1 MLTKSIQGK
10 PLRGA
15 PLCRKHFQ
23 DHVLNHIKKSNKP
36 KVTTKHAE
44 PTRIQPRRVAKDKH
58 PLTNTNTKKRRSDEE
73 LSSSTTKRRKL
84 NNSALHTKKCNTF
97 IKLLAQQVS
106 KIAEQAIE
114 KGPQNCS
121 FGPAPW
127 RCHMCT
133 SSFAEFVV
141 EKLAI
146 VKPVAPVANMAT
158 VGQVLKLNSRR
169 DFGEGEMTTFE
180 WEGLLYV
187 IDACRAPMFM
197 VL

>member
-1 MLTKSIQGK
+1 
-10 PLRGA
+10 
-15 PLCRKHFQ
+15 
-23 DHVLNHIKKSNKP
+23 
-36 KVTTKHAE
+36 
-44 PTRIQPRRVAKDKH
+44 
-58 PLTNTNTKKRRSDEE
+58 
-73 LSSSTTKRRKL
+73 
-84 NNSALHTKKCNTF
+84 
-97 IKLLAQQVS
+97 
-106 KIAEQAIE
+106 
-114 KGPQNCS
+114 
-121 FGPAPW
+121 
-127 RCHMCT
+127 MCT

-169 DFGEGEMTTFE
+169 DFGEGEMSTFE